1 MKKLSILTLALAAMA
16 ISSCHRHHRHVTI
29 ATHSGNYNMKLEYEG
44 TMAFNNEG
52 TKVEAISKDGFIDY
66 KRNSDEIYASPDGAG
81 HVRYELNGTPVN
93 QLDNM
98 GQNMLDEAIRMII
111 KSSR

>member
-1 MKKLSILTLALAAMA
+1 MKKLSILILALAVIA

-29 ATHSGNYNMKLEYEG
+29 VTRSNNYNMKLEYEG

-66 KRNSDEIYASPDGAG
+66 KRNSDEIYAAPDAVG
-81 HVRYELNGTPVN
+81 HIHYELNGTPVN

-111 KSSR
+111 KRRR